1 MMTRKHYDS
10 ITTILRHSKIYTKLQ
25 ATSLEDRGYEE
36 LITSLA
42 DLFADDN
49 PNFHRGKFIHAAYN
63 EPKTKV
69 DTIPKSMFWKGKA
82 KDFPGVQEVIKQNG
96 SK

>member
-1 MMTRKHYDS
+1 MTRKHYDS
-10 ITTILRHSKIYTKLQ
+10 ITTILRHSKIYK
-25 ATSLEDRGYEE
+25 DRGYEE
-36 LITSLA
+36 VITSLA